1 MLPFFEMIQ
10 IKRVRASGMR
20 HPQSHPRA
28 FSCAARR
35 R

>member
-20 HPQSHPRA
+20 QTFPRA
-28 FSCAARR
+28 FSGPARQR
-35 R
+35 